1 MKRKILSVLAVLVS
15 VLMSTAALAA
25 CNKAPAE
32 QESGGGSG
40 ESLSTEQGGEPSVS
54 ESGGNSGA
62 QMGTEEESHSESG
75 AQSES
80 FCKRAK
86 ELTAQI
92 HGNAVWLENSADIY
106 DTEYGIVLHQTI
118 EVDGAV
124 ILCNE
129 NNTFVYDAESGKL
142 RYKAENDDVIRVEAY
157 SERDGYDYR
166 LLLCDSIVYRSTS
179 DENKIL
185 SEALPL
191 GMQFEQRDL
200 YDEFRDC
207 YDINEQYFTWQDDD
221 GIKLLKLNG
230 GEPELILSNEDFSKN
245 YENILSDHPADSFP
259 EYMGKMLYG
268 CPRFICGGTK
278 IVATA
283 FKEGSICTGIVI
295 YNISENKIE
304 LGHSILEPHEAQYP
318 LSDRYIMDD
327 WYRIDAETD
336 ETYKPA
342 GTFKELNGWETADG
356 ITAVFCLYGLN
367 GDGDQSDRRNL
378 QLYFREIDHPQKYF
392 RHIASV
398 ANPRTEAYFT
408 LLSSD
413 YLLIDIDKDIFV
425 VKYSE

>member
-1 MKRKILSVLAVLVS
+1 MKRKILSVLGVLMA
-15 VLMSTAALAA
+15 VLMSTAAFSA
-25 CNKAPAE
+25 CSKAPAGAD
-32 QESGGGSG
+32 SGGGCS
-40 ESLSTEQGGEPSVS
+40 ESVS
-54 ESGGNSGA
+54 ESGAQTSTEGENSGDN
-62 QMGTEEESHSESG
+62 G

-80 FCKRAK
+80 FYKRAK

-118 EVDGAV
+118 EVNGAV

-142 RYKAENDDVIRVEAY
+142 RYKAENYGEVIRAEAY
-157 SERDGYDYR
+157 SAKEGYDYR
-166 LLLCDSIVYRSTS
+166 LLLLDSVVYRSTT
-179 DENKIL
+179 DENKVL
-185 SEALPL
+185 REALPL
-191 GMQFEQRDL
+191 DMKFEHRDL

-207 YDINEQYFTWQDDD
+207 YDINEQYFAWHDSD
-221 GIKLLKLNG
+221 GIKLLSLDG
-230 GEPELILSNEDFSKN
+230 GEPELILSNEDFSNN
-245 YENILSDHPADSFP
+245 YENILADNTSEFP
-259 EYMGKMLYG
+259 EYMGEMLYA
-268 CPRFICGGTK
+268 CPRFICGGEK

-283 FKEGSICTGIVI
+283 FKERSICTGIVI
-295 YNISENKIE
+295 YNISESKIE

-336 ETYKPA
+336 EIYKTA
-342 GTFKELNGWETADG
+342 GTFEELNGWETADG
-356 ITAVFCLYGLN
+356 VTAVFYLYGLN

-392 RHIASV
+392 RHVASIAD
-398 ANPRTEAYFT
+398 PRTEASFN
-408 LLSSD
+408 LISSD
-413 YLLIDIDKDIFV
+413 YLLIDIDKDIFA

>member
-1 MKRKILSVLAVLVS
+1 MKRKILSVLGVLMA
-15 VLMSTAALAA
+15 VLMSTAAFSA
-25 CNKAPAE
+25 CSKAPAGAD
-32 QESGGGSG
+32 SGGGCS
-40 ESLSTEQGGEPSVS
+40 ESVS
-54 ESGGNSGA
+54 ESGAQTSTEGENSGDN
-62 QMGTEEESHSESG
+62 G

-80 FCKRAK
+80 FYKRAK

-118 EVDGAV
+118 EVNGAV

-142 RYKAENDDVIRVEAY
+142 RYKAENYGEVIRAEAY
-157 SERDGYDYR
+157 SAKEGYDYR
-166 LLLCDSIVYRSTS
+166 LLLLDSVVYRSTT
-179 DENKIL
+179 DENKVL
-185 SEALPL
+185 REALPL
-191 GMQFEQRDL
+191 DMKFEHRDL

-207 YDINEQYFTWQDDD
+207 YDINEQYFAWHDSD
-221 GIKLLKLNG
+221 GIKLLSLDG
-230 GEPELILSNEDFSKN
+230 GEPELILSNEDFSNN
-245 YENILSDHPADSFP
+245 YENILADNTSEFP
-259 EYMGKMLYG
+259 EYMGEMLYA
-268 CPRFICGGTK
+268 CPRFICGGEK

-283 FKEGSICTGIVI
+283 FKERSICTGIVI
-295 YNISENKIE
+295 YNISESKIE

-336 ETYKPA
+336 EIYKTA
-342 GTFKELNGWETADG
+342 GTFEELNGWETADSV
-356 ITAVFCLYGLN
+356 TAVFYLYGLN

-378 QLYFREIDHPQKYF
+378 QLYFRKIDHPQKYF

-398 ANPRTEAYFT
+398 ANPKTEAWFN
-408 LLSSD
+408 LISSD
-413 YLLIDIDKDIFV
+413 YLLIDVDKDIFA